1 MSANITLTEAAAK
14 RILEILEDEPGK
26 SALRLAVQ
34 GGGCSGFQY
43 DFQIVEGPE
52 DGDEV
57 IERDGAVLVVDTA
70 SLPFLFGAT
79 VDFEDTLAGSRF
91 VVENPNA
98 SSSCGCGVS
107 FSI

>member
-1 MSANITLTEAAAK
+1 MSANITLTDAAAK
-14 RILEILEDEPGK
+14 RIREILAGEEGK
-26 SALRLAVQ
+26 TALRLAVQ

-52 DGDEV
+52 EGDEI
-57 IERDGAVLVVDTA
+57 IERDGARLVIDPE
-70 SLPFLFGAT
+70 SLPFLLGAT

-91 VVENPNA
+91 VVNNPNA
-98 SSSCGCGVS
+98 TSSCGCGVS

>member
-1 MSANITLTEAAAK
+1 MSANINLTEAAAK
-14 RILEILEDEPGK
+14 RIREILAGEAGK
-26 SALRLAVQ
+26 GALRLAVL

-52 DGDEV
+52 AGDEV
-57 IERDGAVLVVDTA
+57 IERDGAVVVVDTA
-70 SLPFLFGAT
+70 SLPFLLGAT
-79 VDFEDTLAGSRF
+79 LDFEDTLSGSRF
-91 VVENPNA
+91 KVENPNA